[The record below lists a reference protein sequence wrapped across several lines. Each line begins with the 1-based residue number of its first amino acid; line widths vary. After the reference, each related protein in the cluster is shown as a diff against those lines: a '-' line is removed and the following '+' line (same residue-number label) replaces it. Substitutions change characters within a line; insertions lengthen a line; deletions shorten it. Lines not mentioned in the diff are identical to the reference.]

1 MVTIFI
7 SSMALLALLLLL
19 LLCRSI
25 SALSDLFVEYALSAA
40 MFFLIAIAVV
50 GGMSILLG
58 FFGTSDIVA
67 VVLSIVA
74 ILIVGSMAVLSVA
87 VYVVNIASAFLS
99 GALDWAA
106 AHLEQWF
113 SGIIGFME
121 KRIDERGRKAGLI
134 SRKEFC
140 RTTRLIYGK

>member
-25 SALSDLFVEYALSAA
+25 SALADLFVEYALSTA
-40 MFFLIAIAVV
+40 MLFQIAIAVV

-74 ILIVGSMAVLSVA
+74 ILIVGSILSAVVSIGMAVLSVA

-121 KRIDERGRKAGLI
+121 KRIDERGRKA
-134 SRKEFC
+134 
-140 RTTRLIYGK
+140 